1 MCNVCDEKMMGRR
14 RFLGL
19 AGLGLVAGSLSL
31 AGGSAAWAAGGPKTT
46 LTADQALAKLKE
58 GNAKFVAGPQL
69 CETDLLHAREHVS
82 HGQAPWATIVG
93 CADSRV
99 PPELVFGGLNVGEIF
114 IARNA
119 GNMVDTATMGTIEY
133 GSGVLGVPLI
143 VVLGHQSCGAVAAA
157 CDAVTKGA
165 KYPGSIG
172 PMVKEIIPAVKAVKR
187 PPRAWPPA
195 PPPPSHHAFRTASKA
210 PLYWGPPS
218 VWVCIFVLM
227 VSGGKRGDRGCM
239 AGWMAGGDGR
249 SRGKQRRWRATSPC
263 AAAPNSRPPASA
275 RQMGVQRP
283 AGTSRQLC
291 RPQNPAGQGRMG
303 GHRRGAAAWELRRG
317 AAARGGL

>member
-1 MCNVCDEKMMGRR
+1 MPRYSPRPPSVPRVWGSKGVWEGR
-14 RFLGL
+14 G
-19 AGLGLVAGSLSL
+19 
-31 AGGSAAWAAGGPKTT
+31 
-46 LTADQALAKLKE
+46 
-58 GNAKFVAGPQL
+58 
-69 CETDLLHAREHVS
+69 
-82 HGQAPWATIVG
+82 
-93 CADSRV
+93 
-99 PPELVFGGLNVGEIF
+99 
-114 IARNA
+114 
-119 GNMVDTATMGTIEY
+119 
-133 GSGVLGVPLI
+133 GVLGE
-143 VVLGHQSCGAVAAA
+143 GRGRAGA
-157 CDAVTKGA
+157 GA
-165 KYPGSIG
+165 GRRPNR
-172 PMVKEIIPAVKAVKR
+172 PA
-187 PPRAWPPA
+187 PPPA

-303 GHRRGAAAWELRRG
+303 GHGRGAAAWELRRG
-317 AAARGGL
+317 AAARGGRGRAVGGGMWGEGVGRARGGHAPPPHSWARPLLGDRAQAPNRCELGRPAPVPEACQAALCHRPTGRRRSHAGPGNQWDADTQANAGPEKQKRAQPP

>member
-1 MCNVCDEKMMGRR
+1 MCNVCDDKMMARR

-19 AGLGLVAGSLSL
+19 AGMGLVAGSMSL
-31 AGGSAAWAAGGPKTT
+31 MGGSAAWAAGGPKTT
-46 LTADQALAKLKE
+46 LTADQALAKLME

-69 CETDLLHAREHVS
+69 CEADLLNAREKVS

-157 CDAVTKGA
+157 CDAVTKKA
-165 KYPGSIG
+165 HYPGSIE
-172 PMVKEIIPAVKAVKR
+172 PMVKQIIPSVKAVLKQPGDLVDNAVR
-187 PPRAWPPA
+187 ENAK
-195 PPPPSHHAFRTASKA
+195 RTAKKIATKS
-210 PLYWGPPS
+210 P
-218 VWVCIFVLM
+218 II
-227 VSGGKRGDRGCM
+227 SGLVKEGKV
-239 AGWMAGGDGR
+239 
-249 SRGKQRRWRATSPC
+249 K
-263 AAAPNSRPPASA
+263 
-275 RQMGVQRP
+275 VV
-283 AGTSRQLC
+283 
-291 RPQNPAGQGRMG
+291 
-303 GHRRGAAAWELRRG
+303 
-317 AAARGGL
+317 AARYDLEKGKVEFLG